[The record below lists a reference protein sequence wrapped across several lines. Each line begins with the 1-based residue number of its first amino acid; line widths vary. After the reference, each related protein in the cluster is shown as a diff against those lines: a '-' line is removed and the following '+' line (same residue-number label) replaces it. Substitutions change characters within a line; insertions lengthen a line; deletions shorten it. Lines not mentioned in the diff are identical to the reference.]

1 MSDFDREISDLL
13 SLQQKPL
20 VPALDSEI
28 QSILNR
34 VRSKPIPQPTPE
46 IQDDD
51 KRINSLLLDIE
62 KEFQDLD
69 DILKEVDEVVKS

>member
-1 MSDFDREISDLL
+1 MRDFVQMEEQVSDFDREISDLL

-34 VRSKPIPQPTPE
+34 VRAKPPVQPTPTD
-46 IQDDD
+46 QDDD
-51 KRINSLLLDIE
+51 KRINTLLLDIE
-62 KEFQDLD
+62 KEL
-69 DILKEVDEVVKS
+69 

>member
-1 MSDFDREISDLL
+1 VSDFDREISDLL